1 MRREELYL
9 TDISEAAEARA
20 SFLSGVAQGDF
31 LQDDLRR
38 SAVLHKLMIIGEAAA
53 RLPEDFR
60 ARHAEIEWSDIVG
73 FRNIVVHAYF
83 AVDWQIVWVAATQE
97 AQQRKEQVRQ
107 ILANEYGR

>member
-1 MRREELYL
+1 
-9 TDISEAAEARA
+9 
-20 SFLSGVAQGDF
+20 
-31 LQDDLRR
+31 
-38 SAVLHKLMIIGEAAA
+38 LHKLTIIGEAAA

-60 ARHAEIEWSDIVG
+60 ARHSEIEWSGIVG

-97 AQQRKEQVRQ
+97 AQQLKEQVRQ